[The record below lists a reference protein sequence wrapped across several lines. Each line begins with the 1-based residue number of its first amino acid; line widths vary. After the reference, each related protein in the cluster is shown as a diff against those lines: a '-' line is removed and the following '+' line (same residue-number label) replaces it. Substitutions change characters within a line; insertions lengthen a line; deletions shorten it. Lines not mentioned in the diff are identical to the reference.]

1 MKKSLLLILLLSF
14 EGIIAQTQS
23 KVDNYPLKA
32 SDLVLFSFGMDNPLS
47 IGTISDSGELDFK
60 FPENLNFIT
69 EEMKSNFMSDTAST
83 LFSKCDNSYDI
94 LTEEENSKAVNAG
107 YISLS
112 TKENPY
118 SGLLFMV
125 TDEKLVPWL
134 EAYGDI
140 NAVLGSYFELVY
152 MESDFNYQGECI
164 STVTYIEN
172 DPVETV
178 YTYNLQLKA
187 GFNFIE
193 YKIESV
199 KEHKVPSMYE
209 EGVFDNIIKPSTIKV
224 LSTQSVPQNTKWI
237 GKYF

>member
-1 MKKSLLLILLLSF
+1 MKKSLLLILFLSF
-14 EGIIAQTQS
+14 ESIIAQTHG

-69 EEMKSNFMSDTAST
+69 DEMKSNFMSDSAFT

-94 LTEEENSKAVNAG
+94 LTEEENNKAVNAG

-134 EAYGDI
+134 EA
-140 NAVLGSYFELVY
+140 
-152 MESDFNYQGECI
+152 
-164 STVTYIEN
+164 
-172 DPVETV
+172 
-178 YTYNLQLKA
+178 
-187 GFNFIE
+187 
-193 YKIESV
+193 
-199 KEHKVPSMYE
+199 
-209 EGVFDNIIKPSTIKV
+209 
-224 LSTQSVPQNTKWI
+224 
-237 GKYF
+237 

>member
-69 EEMKSNFMSDTAST
+69 DEMKSNFMSDTAFT

-94 LTEEENSKAVNAG
+94 LTEEQNSKAVNAG

>member
-23 KVDNYPLKA
+23 KVDNYPLKT

-69 EEMKSNFMSDTAST
+69 DEMKSNFMSDTAFT

-140 NAVLGSYFELVY
+140 NAVLGSYFELLY

-172 DPVETV
+172 NPVKTV

-209 EGVFDNIIKPSTIKV
+209 EGVFENVIKPSTIKV

>member
-14 EGIIAQTQS
+14 EVIIAQTQN
-23 KVDNYPLKA
+23 KVNNYPLKA
-32 SDLVLFSFGMDNPLS
+32 SDLVLFSFGMDNPLY

-60 FPENLNFIT
+60 FPKDLNLISDEIKANFL
-69 EEMKSNFMSDTAST
+69 SDAAFT

-94 LTEEENSKAVNAG
+94 LSEEENSKAVNTG

-134 EAYGDI
+134 ETYGDI
-140 NAVLGSYFELVY
+140 NAVQGSYFELIY
-152 MESDFNYQGECI
+152 IESDFDYQGECT
-164 STVTYIEN
+164 STVTYVEN
-172 DPVETV
+172 DPVETI
-178 YTYNLQLKA
+178 YSYNLQLKA

-193 YKIESV
+193 YKIESI

-209 EGVFDNIIKPSTIKV
+209 EGVFDNIMKPSNIKV
-224 LSTQSVPQNTKWI
+224 TSSQTAPPYTKWV

>member
-69 EEMKSNFMSDTAST
+69 DEMKSNFMSDTAFT

-107 YISLS
+107 YISF
-112 TKENPY
+112 K
-118 SGLLFMV
+118 
-125 TDEKLVPWL
+125 
-134 EAYGDI
+134 
-140 NAVLGSYFELVY
+140 
-152 MESDFNYQGECI
+152 
-164 STVTYIEN
+164 
-172 DPVETV
+172 
-178 YTYNLQLKA
+178 
-187 GFNFIE
+187 
-193 YKIESV
+193 YKRESV
-199 KEHKVPSMYE
+199 F
-209 EGVFDNIIKPSTIKV
+209 GVIIYS
-224 LSTQSVPQNTKWI
+224 
-237 GKYF
+237 YR

>member
-32 SDLVLFSFGMDNPLS
+32 SDLVLFSFGTDNPLS

-69 EEMKSNFMSDTAST
+69 DEMKSNFMSDTAFT